1 MILRNEET
9 NSEILLQ
16 FFFVSWAKYYFMMSQ
31 CVRVLA
37 GLWWFLY
44 QIFQVSCLLAGNNIM
59 GINYWH
65 SCFSRPSHT
74 PPAGRDQDVN
84 LSPLAWAGEG
94 QVKCGMGDFPTL
106 RLHSLS
112 HLVLAGFLSAWCW
125 CCSAPPANYWDC
137 TERRIVKRKLPNWGM
152 SWWVPMTFIKKINK
166 HPCNLLLRSSHSYLT
181 LVISAL
187 FTSCLQQL

>member
-1 MILRNEET
+1 MRAGRKYEISSPEKILMILRNEET

-65 SCFSRPSHT
+65 SCFSRPSQP

-84 LSPLAWAGEG
+84 LQVHWIRSSLPGNISQHLPAG
-94 QVKCGMGDFPTL
+94 
-106 RLHSLS
+106 SLS
-112 HLVLAGFLSAWCW
+112 CECCLAPLQFTLGSCVT
-125 CCSAPPANYWDC
+125 YGEM
-137 TERRIVKRKLPNWGM
+137 TKLQKLDVG
-152 SWWVPMTFIKKINK
+152 V
-166 HPCNLLLRSSHSYLT
+166 
-181 LVISAL
+181 
-187 FTSCLQQL
+187 

>member
-1 MILRNEET
+1 MT
-9 NSEILLQ
+9 
-16 FFFVSWAKYYFMMSQ
+16 WAKYFYDELVCQSLGSTLLVFVSNFPSFMSIGRKQ
-31 CVRVLA
+31 HNGYQL
-37 GLWWFLY
+37 LTFL
-44 QIFQVSCLLAGNNIM
+44 LLTVPPPL
-59 GINYWH
+59 H
-65 SCFSRPSHT
+65 P